1 MADSLVPSIMAV
13 MRVARNCYDY
23 RIIKEKVPPLRA
35 GLAERKRSEGL
46 LADLLDLGFRLRLA
60 VAVALGST
68 SVGNGQEGVAEVL
81 LVKTEAVHRLLV
93 DHAVADHEFGGSLGV
108 VNQGVQLLGSG
119 DLFIGASGAVGFLDL
134 LREGSKEGGAD
145 LRFVG
150 IDEAESVAVA
160 RLRRERADI
169 EADFLVLGNEIA
181 DGFSLLNHGV

>member
-1 MADSLVPSIMAV
+1 M
-13 MRVARNCYDY
+13 
-23 RIIKEKVPPLRA
+23 
-35 GLAERKRSEGL
+35 SEGL

-68 SVGNGQEGVAEVL
+68 SVGDGQEGVAEVL

-93 DHAVADHEFGGSLGV
+93 DNAVGDHEFGGGLGV
-108 VNQGVQLLGSG
+108 ENLGVQLRGSG
-119 DLFIGASGAVGFLDL
+119 DLSSGVLGTVSLLDL
-134 LREGSKEGGAD
+134 LGEGSKEGGAD

-150 IDEAESVAVA
+150 IDEAESVAVT